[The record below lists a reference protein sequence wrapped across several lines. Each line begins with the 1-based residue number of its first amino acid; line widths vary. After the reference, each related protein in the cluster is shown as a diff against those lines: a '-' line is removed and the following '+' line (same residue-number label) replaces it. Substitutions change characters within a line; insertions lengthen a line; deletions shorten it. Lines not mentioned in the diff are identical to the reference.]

1 MILALQDATTS
12 APIGEMEADFV
23 PAVGE
28 TFIYHEG
35 QSDETVYT
43 VAKRLIPTLMR
54 DGVKVIRLRVRI
66 SI

>member
-12 APIGEMEADFV
+12 APICEMEADFV
-23 PAVGE
+23 PAVGN

-35 QSDETVYT
+35 LPDETNYT

-54 DGVKVIRLRVRI
+54 DGVKVIRLRVRL
-66 SI
+66 ST